1 MELTVSRKT
10 AKNLAVRGKNERILT
25 VSRNKMLAV
34 KKYKHKIRSRDLLLT
49 LMCHA
54 FMCSGSENFNLTR
67 KLTVESVCIICRMD
81 VVERVYRRFGSSTI
95 LQLSTFFHANW
106 LRWLYLRWPNTVL
119 ARAFADA
126 N

>member
-1 MELTVSRKT
+1 
-10 AKNLAVRGKNERILT
+10 
-25 VSRNKMLAV
+25 
-34 KKYKHKIRSRDLLLT
+34 
-49 LMCHA
+49 MCHA

-81 VVERVYRRFGSSTI
+81 VVERVYRRFDSSTI